1 MQTFTLRVPS
11 TIVFGQDVL
20 PQLGSIA
27 RGLGTRALI
36 VSESVLHEGQHIQ
49 RVVEILKRSGVE
61 TMIYDELMPGS
72 PASSVDD
79 IASLARAGKAQVVIG
94 LGGMRVLSLARCVA
108 NVAAEKTRMGDLMEG
123 TLPASSIP
131 YIEVPSSYRNHL
143 LMRNEAVV
151 TDGLAG
157 RARIVQI
164 VPGTVRATVL
174 ETSFTQTL
182 SNKYALAAIMD
193 TLLAAVEGYYSP
205 HSTMFS
211 DTLLLRATRELQ
223 SAAVAGIKNPGDG
236 RFRLQAA
243 EAGLLTAMG
252 LALAGQGIGGG
263 LAYAINA
270 RFSLPKSWVAGI
282 LLPHVVDFLT
292 PRDVEKAARIAAA
305 LDEPVERI
313 TAADDAPRAARGV
326 RKLLTHL
333 DLPPRLRDLDVTLD
347 DLSTAAEDAADF
359 SLLSNVPG
367 GVSSADLQQLVA
379 AAF

>member
-1 MQTFTLRVPS
+1 
-11 TIVFGQDVL
+11 
-20 PQLGSIA
+20 
-27 RGLGTRALI
+27 
-36 VSESVLHEGQHIQ
+36 VLHEGQHIN

-108 NVAAEKTRMGDLMEG
+108 NVAAEKMRMGDLMEG
-123 TLPASSIP
+123 KLPASSVP

-157 RARIVQI
+157 RARMVQI

-252 LALAGQGIGGG
+252 LAVAGQGIGGG

-359 SLLSNVPG
+359 ALLSNVPG
-367 GVSSADLQQLVA
+367 GVSGSDLQQLVA